1 MERAGLLSG
10 PEQVQFKTRPL
21 VFGCNGFL
29 LSQLLH
35 LKKIILNCCSEI
47 FFFFALGAIRKL
59 VKEMDLGAAFR
70 EVSSVKVWE
79 SKGLSYLNIRF

>member
-1 MERAGLLSG
+1 MAFCCHNSFLSRKSFSTAA
-10 PEQVQFKTRPL
+10 QKF
-21 VFGCNGFL
+21 
-29 LSQLLH
+29 
-35 LKKIILNCCSEI
+35 